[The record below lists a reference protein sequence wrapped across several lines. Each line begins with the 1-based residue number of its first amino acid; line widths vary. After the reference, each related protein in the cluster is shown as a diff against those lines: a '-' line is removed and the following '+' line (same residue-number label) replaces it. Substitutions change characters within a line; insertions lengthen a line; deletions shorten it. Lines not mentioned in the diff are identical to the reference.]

1 MLMLN
6 DAFQEPALNFSVVT
20 VPVIWCLSAVSVL
33 ADNCMFPLMTCSLFS
48 WINCNVSGTSMVTIP
63 PVLSDVITKDVSLSP
78 AIKHNGTVTV
88 TSDIVLV
95 AVIVTFPAGIVKL
108 YGLLMPED
116 AVTLLILYPAF
127 GVIATETA
135 AP

>member
-1 MLMLN
+1 
-6 DAFQEPALNFSVVT
+6 
-20 VPVIWCLSAVSVL
+20 
-33 ADNCMFPLMTCSLFS
+33 
-48 WINCNVSGTSMVTIP
+48 MVTIP
-63 PVLSDVITKDVSLSP
+63 PVLSDVITKEVSLSP

-127 GVIATETA
+127 GVIATG
-135 AP
+135 